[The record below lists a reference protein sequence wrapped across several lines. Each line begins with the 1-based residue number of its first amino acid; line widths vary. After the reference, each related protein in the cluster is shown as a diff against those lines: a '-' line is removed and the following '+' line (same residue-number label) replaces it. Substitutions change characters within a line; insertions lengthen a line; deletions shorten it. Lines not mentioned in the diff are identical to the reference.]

1 MIEKKVDSEK
11 DKLYF
16 SSKYTSGKAH
26 EVVKGFLTWDSDKG
40 YEEARKL
47 LAQHFGN
54 PFWVSEAYKAKLQ
67 NWPQIVDGDSFG
79 LQDLSDFRVRSERA
93 MQSMKYMADL
103 NSTRL
108 PQEIN
113 TKLLLK
119 SGSRWCCQARD
130 VLKERRER
138 YPSII

>member
-1 MIEKKVDSEK
+1 MEKKVDSEK
-11 DKLYF
+11 DELYF
-16 SSKYTSGKAH
+16 LRKYTSGKAH

-40 YEEARKL
+40 YEETRKL

-54 PFWVSEAYKAKLQ
+54 PFWVAEAYKAKLQ
-67 NWPQIVDGDSFG
+67 NWRQIIGDSSG
-79 LQDLSDFRVRSERA
+79 LQDLSDFHVRSEGA

-103 NSTRL
+103 NSTSL
-108 PQEIN
+108 QQEISI
-113 TKLLLK
+113 KLPLK

-130 VLKERRER
+130 VLKKRRER